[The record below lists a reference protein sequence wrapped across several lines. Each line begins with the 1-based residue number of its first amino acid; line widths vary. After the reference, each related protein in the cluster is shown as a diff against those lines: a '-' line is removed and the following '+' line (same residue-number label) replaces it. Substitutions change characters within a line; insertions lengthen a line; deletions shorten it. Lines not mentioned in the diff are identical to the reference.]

1 MQIKPTQQDNL
12 KIKMQKMRKPI
23 IIHLITSRIEVHLKT
38 CRQTFKKKKKR
49 SDHSLNKNK
58 YFII

>member
-1 MQIKPTQQDNL
+1 MQIKPTQQNNL
-12 KIKMQKMRKPI
+12 KKRMQKMRKL
-23 IIHLITSRIEVHLKT
+23 IIHLFINKI
-38 CRQTFKKKKKR
+38 QTFKKKKKR